1 MLYVIALINWGC
13 GPLSS
18 LTTVLHG
25 MVRVAGWELTEK
37 NSCKR
42 TAARGSTK
50 NIQCPKIHVVPDA
63 FQNNSRC
70 RNQPFS
76 LTILYPNSCKNINA
90 DCK

>member
-37 NSCKR
+37 I
-42 TAARGSTK
+42 AAKGRPPEVQQKTF
-50 NIQCPKIHVVPDA
+50 NVPKYTWCLML
-63 FQNNSRC
+63 FK
-70 RNQPFS
+70 
-76 LTILYPNSCKNINA
+76 TIAGAATSHSH
-90 DCK
+90 